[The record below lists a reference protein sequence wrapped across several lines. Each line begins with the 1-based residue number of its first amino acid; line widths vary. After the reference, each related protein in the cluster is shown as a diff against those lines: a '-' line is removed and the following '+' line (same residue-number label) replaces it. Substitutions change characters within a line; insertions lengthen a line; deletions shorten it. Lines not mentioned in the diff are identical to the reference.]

1 MKMDEFAKKPIRT
14 LGEVILLLEGQ
25 PERNTVKLDFTN
37 EIPTSLHSY
46 RGYYED
52 LSLGCSPNARPMTV
66 ERLLKRFKD
75 AKGQT
80 FEGYKGGD
88 FTMHSRTL
96 VWVAKYGDT
105 GRMLVGIQSKDG
117 VTNIIT
123 QEDDD

>member
-88 FTMHSRTL
+88 FTMGEYTE
-96 VWVAKYGDT
+96 VWLSEYGT
-105 GRMLVGIQSKDG
+105 CGEGLGPILLSYM
-117 VTNIIT
+117 
-123 QEDDD
+123 